1 MTLTSPRDAV
11 KRFRGSYRTLLTC
24 HRNPDGDAIG
34 SELALAEL
42 GDRLGVKTVIVNR
55 DPTPANLALLPGAD
69 RIVVSGTLPED
80 FPDGFDLVIT
90 VECPGLDRAGF
101 EGLTRLPILNIDH
114 HPANPA
120 YGVVNYLDE
129 TSPAVGEMVWR
140 MYGEIG
146 IIPTPAAATNLFTA
160 LSTDTGD
167 FRYSNATER
176 AFRAA
181 AEMVDC
187 GAEPEKVAEMVHGN
201 RSEASVRLLGEVL
214 GSLRIENGGR
224 LAVIT
229 ADEEAFRR
237 SQAGP
242 EDTEEIVNI
251 PRSIGGVEAVV
262 FLKQPEPGTV
272 KVSFRSRGN
281 FDVRTVAASFGGGGH
296 RNAAGCTITGELADA
311 EREVTAA
318 LVDALARPSH
328 RLRNEDGEG

>member
-1 MTLTSPRDAV
+1 MTAISPDPGDAV
-11 KRFRGSYRTLLTC
+11 KRFKGSYRALLTC

-42 GDRLGVKTVIVNR
+42 ADRIGVGTVIVNR

-69 RIVVSGTLPED
+69 RIVVADTLPED
-80 FPDGFDLVIT
+80 FPDGFDLVVT

-101 EGLTRLPILNIDH
+101 EDLTRLPILNIDH

-146 IIPTPAAATNLFTA
+146 IVPTPAAATNLYTA

-167 FRYSNATER
+167 FKYSNATER
-176 AFRAA
+176 AFRTA

-187 GAEPEKVAEMVHGN
+187 GAEPAKVAEIVHGN
-201 RSEASVRLLGEVL
+201 RSEASVRLAGEVL
-214 GSLRIENGGR
+214 RSLRIECDGR
-224 LAVIT
+224 LAVMT

-237 SQAGP
+237 AQAGP

-251 PRSIGGVEAVV
+251 PRSIAGVEAVA
-262 FLKQPEPGTV
+262 FLKQHQAGIV
-272 KVSFRSRGN
+272 SVSFRSRGN
-281 FDVRTVAASFGGGGH
+281 FDVRKVAAGFGGGGH
-296 RNAAGCTITGELADA
+296 RNAAGCTITGNVSDA

-318 LVDALARPSH
+318 LADSLGGGA
-328 RLRNEDGEG
+328 

>member
-1 MTLTSPRDAV
+1 VTIASTDPRDAV
-11 KRFRGSYRTLLTC
+11 KRFKGSYRTLLTC

-42 GDRLGVKTVIVNR
+42 ADRLGVKTVIVNR
-55 DPTPANLALLPGAD
+55 DPTPANLTLLPGAD
-69 RIVVSGTLPED
+69 RIVVTSTLPED
-80 FPDGFDLVIT
+80 FPDDFDLVIT
-90 VECPGLDRAGF
+90 VECPGLDRTGF

-120 YGVVNYLDE
+120 YGVVNFLDE
-129 TSPAVGEMVWR
+129 TSPAVGEMVWQ

-146 IIPTPAAATNLFTA
+146 IVPTPAAATNLYTA

-167 FRYSNATER
+167 FKYSNATER

-187 GAEPEKVAEMVHGN
+187 GADPTMVAELVHGN

-214 GSLRIENGGR
+214 GSLRIECNGR

-237 SQAGP
+237 SHAGP

-251 PRSIGGVEAVV
+251 PRSIAGVEAVV

-272 KVSFRSRGN
+272 KVSFRSRGD
-281 FDVRTVAASFGGGGH
+281 FDVRTVAAGFGGGGH
-296 RNAAGCTITGELADA
+296 RNAAGCTITGHLADA
-311 EREVTAA
+311 ERAVTTA
-318 LVDALARPSH
+318 LADALGS
-328 RLRNEDGEG
+328 GT

>member
-1 MTLTSPRDAV
+1 MTAISSDPGDAV
-11 KRFRGSYRTLLTC
+11 KRFKGSYRALLTC

-42 GDRLGVKTVIVNR
+42 ADRIGVGTVIVNR

-69 RIVVSGTLPED
+69 RIVVADTLPED
-80 FPDGFDLVIT
+80 FPDGFDLVVT

-101 EGLTRLPILNIDH
+101 EDLTRLPILNIDH

-146 IIPTPAAATNLFTA
+146 IVPTPAAATNLYTA

-167 FRYSNATER
+167 FKYSNATER
-176 AFRAA
+176 AFRTA

-187 GAEPEKVAEMVHGN
+187 GAEPAKVAEIVHGN
-201 RSEASVRLLGEVL
+201 RSEASVRLAGEVL
-214 GSLRIENGGR
+214 RSLRIECDGR
-224 LAVIT
+224 LAVMT

-237 SQAGP
+237 AQAGP

-251 PRSIGGVEAVV
+251 PRSIAGVVAVA
-262 FLKQPEPGTV
+262 FLKQHQAGIV
-272 KVSFRSRGN
+272 SVSFRSRGN
-281 FDVRTVAASFGGGGH
+281 FDVRKVAAGFGGGGH
-296 RNAAGCTITGELADA
+296 RNAAGCTITGNVSDA

-318 LVDALARPSH
+318 LADSLGGGA
-328 RLRNEDGEG
+328 